1 MKRIKQVPRVVE
13 KVVEKVTEM
22 SNEIVDGEGG
32 LAILMGKR
40 VNFHC
45 INYNYQGI
53 LSGVNTTE
61 VELTD
66 AKVVFETGPYDAKT
80 PKLAES
86 LPKTFFLRLS
96 MVEGYW
102 EANDQE

>member
-22 SNEIVDGEGG
+22 GTEIVEGEGG
-32 LAILMGKR
+32 LATLMGKR

-53 LSGVNTTE
+53 LSGVNTNE
-61 VELTD
+61 VELSE
-66 AKVVFETGPYDAKT
+66 AKVVFETGPYDAKQM
-80 PKLAES
+80 KLAEN
-86 LPKTFFLRLS
+86 LPKTFYLRLS

-102 EANDQE
+102 EANN